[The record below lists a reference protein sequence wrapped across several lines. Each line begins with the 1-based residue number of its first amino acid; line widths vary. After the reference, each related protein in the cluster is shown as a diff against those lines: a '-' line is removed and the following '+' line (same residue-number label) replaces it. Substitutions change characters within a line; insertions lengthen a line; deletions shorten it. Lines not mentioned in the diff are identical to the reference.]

1 MSEPQKWSARLP
13 LVIGGLATI
22 VLVGGFGSWSVLSN
36 IAGAVIAQ
44 GQMQIQFERQV
55 VQHPDGGVVGAIQAA
70 DGDYVQ
76 AGDVVLRLDDT
87 TLRSELAIIEGQ
99 YFEMMARRG
108 RLTAESEDRDVI
120 FFDRELLNAAETSD
134 EVYRL
139 ADGQVR
145 LFEARAETRNQQID
159 QLSERQTQIEELIIG
174 RESQLG
180 ALQEQL
186 RLIGAELRDQ
196 QSLLDRGLT
205 QASRVLSLQREQ
217 ARLRG
222 QVGELT
228 ASIAESRGRI
238 AEINIEKI
246 SLSSR
251 TREEAITE
259 LRDLQFRE
267 AELRERRLALKETLN
282 RLDVRA
288 PMSGYVIDRQI
299 HAVNAV
305 VRPAEPVMFIVPEDS
320 PLIIVA
326 RVDPINVDVVRPGQ
340 EASLRFPTFDA
351 RTTPELLGTVRRV
364 SADIIEDQQT
374 GMTYYEAEISPQEG
388 EMDKLAGL
396 DLVPG
401 MPVDAFIRTGDRS
414 PLTYL
419 TKPLTDYFTRA
430 FREG

>member
-1 MSEPQKWSARLP
+1 MSEPQKLSARLP
-13 LVIGGLATI
+13 LVIGGVATI

-120 FFDRELLNAAETSD
+120 FFDRELLKAAETSD
-134 EVYRL
+134 EVYGL
-139 ADGQVR
+139 ADDQVR

-174 RESQLG
+174 HESQLS

-246 SLSSR
+246 SLASR

-282 RLDVRA
+282 RLDVR
-288 PMSGYVIDRQI
+288 GQC
-299 HAVNAV
+299 
-305 VRPAEPVMFIVPEDS
+305 PA
-320 PLIIVA
+320 
-326 RVDPINVDVVRPGQ
+326 
-340 EASLRFPTFDA
+340 T
-351 RTTPELLGTVRRV
+351 
-364 SADIIEDQQT
+364 
-374 GMTYYEAEISPQEG
+374 
-388 EMDKLAGL
+388 
-396 DLVPG
+396 
-401 MPVDAFIRTGDRS
+401 
-414 PLTYL
+414 
-419 TKPLTDYFTRA
+419 
-430 FREG
+430 